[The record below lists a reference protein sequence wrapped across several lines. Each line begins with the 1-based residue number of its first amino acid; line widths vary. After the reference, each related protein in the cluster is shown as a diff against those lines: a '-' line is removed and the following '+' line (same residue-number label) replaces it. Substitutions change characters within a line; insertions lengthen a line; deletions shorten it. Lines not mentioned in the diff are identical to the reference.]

1 MTKSGEIVVGKFVD
15 RERPGYFELLNSQMT
30 ETLGDRYAE
39 PEVMCEQC

>member
-1 MTKSGEIVVGKFVD
+1 M
-15 RERPGYFELLNSQMT
+15 LNSQMT